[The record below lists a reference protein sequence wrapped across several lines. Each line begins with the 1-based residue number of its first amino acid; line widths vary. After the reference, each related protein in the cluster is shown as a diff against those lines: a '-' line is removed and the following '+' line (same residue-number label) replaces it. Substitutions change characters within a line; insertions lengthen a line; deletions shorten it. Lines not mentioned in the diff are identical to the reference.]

1 MSKTSLLSRL
11 ALYQAIGPQ
20 QLAALIRTDWRC
32 LEPGRIG
39 EHYCFLKLEQR
50 YAEMI
55 ARQSLLPLYGR
66 AYVARLE
73 LPGETLGA
81 FPLES
86 IAYEEHLEYRV
97 PCSALG
103 DLGRA
108 LLGRVRVVSVFREQH
123 SYSVPAGAR
132 LPARLVG

>member
-1 MSKTSLLSRL
+1 MNKISPLPPQ

-20 QLAALIRTDWRC
+20 QLASLVRTDWQIIQ
-32 LEPGRIG
+32 PGRLG
-39 EHYCFLKLEQR
+39 EQYCLLKLEQR

-55 ARQSLLPLYGR
+55 ARQSLLPLHGC
-66 AYVARLE
+66 AYVTRLE
-73 LPGETLGA
+73 LPRETLAA

-97 PCSALG
+97 PRSALG
-103 DLGRA
+103 DLGGS
-108 LLGRVRVVSVFREQH
+108 LLARVRIVSVFREQH